1 MYWLEVKKRI
11 TYNKRKLEY
20 LEGRKMKVS
29 VSSNKAPGALGPY
42 SQAIVVNGMV
52 YTSGQLGM
60 NAEGIFQGETAA
72 EQAEQAIQNL
82 KAVLEEA
89 GSSIDNVVKT
99 TVFLADIN
107 DFAAVNEVYGK
118 HFTQPYPAR
127 SAVEVANLPKGGRV
141 EIEVIAT
148 L

>member
-1 MYWLEVKKRI
+1 
-11 TYNKRKLEY
+11 
-20 LEGRKMKVS
+20 MKVS
-29 VSSNKAPGALGPY
+29 VYTNKAPEAIGPY
-42 SQAIVVNGMV
+42 SQAVVVNGMV

-60 NAEGIFQGETAA
+60 DENGVLQGTTAA
-72 EQAEQAIQNL
+72 EQADRAIQNL
-82 KAVLEEA
+82 IAVLEEA

-99 TVFLADIN
+99 TVFLDDIN

-118 HFTQPYPAR
+118 YFTKPYPAR
-127 SAVEVANLPKGGRV
+127 SAVEVANLPKGGKV

>member
-1 MYWLEVKKRI
+1 
-11 TYNKRKLEY
+11 
-20 LEGRKMKVS
+20 MKVS
-29 VSSNKAPGALGPY
+29 VHTDKAPAAIGPY
-42 SQAIVVNGMV
+42 SQAVVANGMV

-60 NAEGIFQGETAA
+60 NAEGVLQGETAA

-82 KAVLEEA
+82 KEVLAQA

-118 HFTQPYPAR
+118 HFTKPYPAR
-127 SAVEVANLPKGGRV
+127 SAVQVANLPKAARV

-148 L
+148 I

>member
-1 MYWLEVKKRI
+1 
-11 TYNKRKLEY
+11 
-20 LEGRKMKVS
+20 MKVS
-29 VSSNKAPGALGPY
+29 VYTNKVPEAIGPY

-60 NAEGIFQGETAA
+60 DENGVLQGTTAA
-72 EQAEQAIQNL
+72 EQAERAIQNL
-82 KAVLEEA
+82 IAVLEEA

-118 HFTQPYPAR
+118 YFTKPYPAR
-127 SAVEVANLPKGGRV
+127 SAVEVANLPKGGKV

>member
-1 MYWLEVKKRI
+1 
-11 TYNKRKLEY
+11 
-20 LEGRKMKVS
+20 MKVS
-29 VSSNKAPGALGPY
+29 VYTNKVPEAIGPY

-60 NAEGIFQGETAA
+60 DENGVLQGTTAA
-72 EQAEQAIQNL
+72 EQAERAIQNL
-82 KAVLEEA
+82 IAVLEEA

-118 HFTQPYPAR
+118 YFIKPYPAR
-127 SAVEVANLPKGGRV
+127 SAVEVANLPKGGKV